1 MVYLVQ
7 EFQVHEFVC
16 MYKRATEK
24 RVYLLECTPVPDI
37 TNTRAVLLQHGI
49 KIHIKE
55 VLEFN
60 GGHEQ
65 AEPLRVIYVSLSLH

>member
-1 MVYLVQ
+1 M
-7 EFQVHEFVC
+7 C
-16 MYKRATEK
+16 MYKKAKGSMCE
-24 RVYLLECTPVPDI
+24 YLLECTPVPDI
-37 TNTRAVLLQHGI
+37 TNIHTVLLQYGI

-65 AEPLRVIYVSLSLH
+65 AEPLRAIYVSSRFTEQDMRDCHTI

>member
-1 MVYLVQ
+1 MIYLVH

-16 MYKRATEK
+16 MCKRATGK

-37 TNTRAVLLQHGI
+37 TNTHAVLLQHAI

-65 AEPLRVIYVSLSLH
+65 AEPLRVIYVSLPLH